1 MHPNGVSDM
10 KLPKSEKDFE
20 ELLKGI
26 KWNRIIPP
34 LVSVLQPV
42 ILFGLW
48 LGFARMDKRADAV
61 SKLIA
66 IAEPIPTID
75 LNLPRPVV
83 LASLYHSVDEALD
96 VLKDVIEYIKD
107 IEIPSADDIIDAAKE
122 EITDPIAEAVEEAL
136 PDSPAFKQALAD
148 CVINAK
154 DKLGIGYWLLGP
166 AWIQGCMLRKGY
178 SLSLK
183 YVKDKLF
190 G

>member
-1 MHPNGVSDM
+1 M
-10 KLPKSEKDFE
+10 KMPKSEKDFE

-48 LGFARMDKRADAV
+48 LGFAKMDKRADAV

-75 LNLPRPVV
+75 LNLPQPVV

-96 VLKDVIEYIKD
+96 VLTDVIEFIKD
-107 IEIPSADDIIDAAKE
+107 IEIPSAEDIVKE
-122 EITDPIAEAVEEAL
+122 IKDELTDPIEEAVEEAL

-148 CVINAK
+148 CVMNAK

-166 AWIQGCMLRKGY
+166 TWIQGCMLRKGY

>member
-34 LVSVLQPV
+34 MVSVLQPV
-42 ILFGLW
+42 IIFGLW
-48 LGFARMDKRADAV
+48 LGFAKMDKRADAV

-75 LNLPRPVV
+75 LNLPQPVV

-96 VLKDVIEYIKD
+96 VLTDVIEFIKD
-107 IEIPSADDIIDAAKE
+107 IDIPSAEDIVKE
-122 EITDPIAEAVEEAL
+122 IKDELLPDPIKGADL
-136 PDSPAFKQALAD
+136 ISDYND
-148 CVINAK
+148 CVNGYER
-154 DKLGIGYWLLGP
+154 DTPKLLRNKYTKSIYVNTCL
-166 AWIQGCMLRKGY
+166 LRKGWG
-178 SLSLK
+178 SKAILEIIRE
-183 YVKDKLF
+183 KLE
-190 G
+190 

>member
-1 MHPNGVSDM
+1 MHPDGVSNM
-10 KLPKSEKDFE
+10 KFPKSEKDFE
-20 ELLKGI
+20 ELMKGI

-48 LGFARMDKRADAV
+48 LGFAKMDKRADAV

-96 VLKDVIEYIKD
+96 VLTDVIEFIKD
-107 IEIPSADDIIDAAKE
+107 IDIPSAEDIIKE
-122 EITDPIAEAVEEAL
+122 
-136 PDSPAFKQALAD
+136 
-148 CVINAK
+148 AK
-154 DKLGIGYWLLGP
+154 DEIKEHVPLAELDMSQKQQLLSDHNECKKYADNFVIGGSLAYT
-166 AWIQGCMLRKGY
+166 GCMVRKGW
-178 SLSLK
+178 SSRVWGEL
-183 YVKDKLF
+183 
-190 G
+190 